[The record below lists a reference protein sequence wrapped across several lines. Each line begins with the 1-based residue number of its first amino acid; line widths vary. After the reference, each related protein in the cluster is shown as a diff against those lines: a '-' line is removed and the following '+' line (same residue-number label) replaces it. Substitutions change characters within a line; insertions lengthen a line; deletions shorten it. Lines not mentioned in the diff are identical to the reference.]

1 MNFLHKIPIFFWS
14 MFYPIKIYGKENI
27 PSGGAILVCN
37 HFRAI
42 DCGFVARAYNKDI
55 KFLAKKEIF
64 KNKLFSKIVTSYGG
78 IPIDRDHPDM
88 KSLLSAIRAV
98 KDGHKLCIFAEGT
111 RNKSNTNQLQELKSG
126 TALFAVKAKCP
137 IVPIMMYKKAKVF
150 RRTHMIIGK
159 PFTLE
164 QFYDKKLSQ
173 DEQDAMDNIVRQK
186 MIEQQDVL
194 TEIINSKKVKRCK

>member
-14 MFYPIKIYGKENI
+14 IFYPIKIYGKENI
-27 PSGGAILVCN
+27 PSDGAILVCN
-37 HFRAI
+37 HFRAM
-42 DCGFVARAYNKDI
+42 DCGFVARAYDKDI

-78 IPIDRDHPDM
+78 IPIDRDNPDL
-88 KSLLSAIRAV
+88 KSLLAAIRTV

-137 IVPIMMYKKAKVF
+137 IVPIMMYKKAKIF

-164 QFYDKKLSQ
+164 PFYDKKLSQ
-173 DEQDAMDNIVRQK
+173 EEQDEMDNIVREK
-186 MIEQQDVL
+186 MIEQQDIL
-194 TEIINSKKVKRCK
+194 TEIINSKKA